1 VGFFNSIKKM
11 ANQKTDEQQAVSQGL
26 WSNIVGGVTG
36 IVHGFNYKAQE
47 NNIALA
53 QINADAARANA
64 EASQGQNSKKYLIAG
79 VAVVVVIVLIVL
91 LKPSK

>member
-1 VGFFNSIKKM
+1 M
-11 ANQKTDEQQAVSQGL
+11 ANQKTEEQKAVSQGL
-26 WSNIVGGVTG
+26 WGNIVGGVTG

-47 NNIALA
+47 NEIKNLEA
-53 QINADAARANA
+53 QAAIARANA
-64 EASQGQNSKKYLIAG
+64 DSTAGDNSKKYLIAG